1 MLGGALERADD
12 VVASVASAVAS
23 SSIGGAARSDDGITL
38 IEEGREDAGAGVS
51 EVRDPGRGLD
61 TEGLRKTGLA
71 PVPAAVLVDGCPA
84 VMLVR
89 VAGELCV
96 FAITDDGA
104 VNA

>member
-12 VVASVASAVAS
+12 VVASVASAAAS

-38 IEEGREDAGAGVS
+38 IEEGREEAGVS

-61 TEGLRKTGLA
+61 TDGLRKTGLA

-96 FAITDDGA
+96 LAMTEDGA